1 MLPAISPTKFNIV
14 NDRSLSITWA
24 IADGVYVSQMIHPT
38 GDVFYHHV
46 YYRTPN
52 GSWES
57 LPNYAR

>member
-1 MLPAISPTKFNIV
+1 MLPAISPTKANLV
-14 NDRSLSITWA
+14 NDRSLSITWD
-24 IADGVYVSQMIHPT
+24 IAPGVCVSQMISRD
-38 GDVFYHHV
+38 GNVFYHHV